1 MELFK
6 TNMGEGEIIE
16 KALDLFVECV
26 KFSVEDN
33 LQDPHIT
40 LRMNMMG
47 IIYGATISKHEINSD
62 NVTQC
67 WRQIIE
73 QFATYHLLGQSKRV
87 IDGSR
92 ELTEAEIKTLEESES
107 SQK

>member
-6 TNMGEGEIIE
+6 SNMSEGEIIE
-16 KALDLFVECV
+16 QALDLFVECV

-33 LQDPHIT
+33 LQDPYIT

-47 IIYGATISKHEINSD
+47 IIYGATMPKHEVNSD
-62 NVTQC
+62 NVKQC

-92 ELTEAEIKTLEESES
+92 ELTEEEHKLLETNR
-107 SQK
+107 